1 MITSTHD
8 WFTILQQMDPVT
20 GIPLVLGG
28 LTLMAFGW
36 RLWKVCAAL
45 TFGLIGYGVGMTA
58 GEGPQQI
65 WFGLGGAV
73 LLGLVSFGPVKHVL
87 ALLGG
92 IVGAGILA
100 LIIKGMGL
108 NGPALWVAGGVALV
122 CFTALSAIN
131 RRYVVILITAFE
143 GAVLL
148 TSGALALMASNS
160 GMFSVVKNMALASA
174 IVVPFI
180 LLVPTTMSF
189 FYQVAEVRRTG
200 TEM

>member
-1 MITSTHD
+1 MITSIRD
-8 WFTILQQMDPVT
+8 WMMFVQQMDPLI

-45 TFGLIGYGVGMTA
+45 TFGLIGYGVGATL
-58 GEGPQQI
+58 GEGTQQV

-73 LLGLVSFGPVKHVL
+73 LLGLVSLGPVKHVL

-92 IVGAGILA
+92 IVGAAILMA
-100 LIIKGMGL
+100 ILKGMGL
-108 NGPALWVAGGVALV
+108 DGPALWVAGGVILI

-131 RRYVVILITAFE
+131 RRYVVILISAFE

-148 TSGALALMASNS
+148 TSGALALMASNP

-189 FYQVAEVRRTG
+189 FYQVSEVRRSG
-200 TEM
+200 AEM